1 MRKLLFLSVVTATLC
16 VPAVSAAAR
25 PTPGQLATQTCKQIR
40 SANKQLFRQT
50 YHRFAG
56 CLLAQKANAK
66 QDLTNAAKTCK
77 AQRDNP
83 TQFAAD
89 HNMTFNQYYGK
100 NAGSGKGA
108 GANAFGK
115 CVSVNAKLNAQ
126 TNAANTIAAAK
137 TCRAIKADA
146 ATFQAAYG
154 TGKNAF
160 GKCVAAQSKSTTP

>member
-1 MRKLLFLSVVTATLC
+1 MRKLLFFLVVTAALC
-16 VPAVSAAAR
+16 VPAVSVAGT

-40 SANKQLFRQT
+40 SANKALFRQT
-50 YHRFAG
+50 YHNFAG
-56 CLLAQKANAK
+56 CLKGQKSNAK
-66 QDLTNAAKTCK
+66 QDLTNAAHTCK
-77 AQRDNP
+77 AERTADP
-83 TQFAAD
+83 AA
-89 HNMTFNQYYGK
+89 FRAKYGTNGG
-100 NAGSGKGA
+100 NAKGA

-137 TCRAIKADA
+137 TCRAIKADL

-160 GKCVAAQSKSTTP
+160 GKCVAAQAKATTP